1 MDANKESIISKR
13 YGKTLSYLFTGGAEY
28 LVEKL
33 GGELQGISIRSTHGD
48 ALVIIR
54 VEFEGKPMVGFA
66 GSDTA
71 AGALV
76 RLERGLR
83 QNEVKWRADKYREKE

>member
-1 MDANKESIISKR
+1 MDENKESVIGKR
-13 YGKTLSYLFTGGAEY
+13 YGKTLSYLFTGGLEY

-33 GGELQGISIRSTHGD
+33 GGELQGISVRSTHGD

-71 AGALV
+71 ASRSSA
-76 RLERGLR
+76 
-83 QNEVKWRADKYREKE
+83 REHRTSPSPRKPRSRPS